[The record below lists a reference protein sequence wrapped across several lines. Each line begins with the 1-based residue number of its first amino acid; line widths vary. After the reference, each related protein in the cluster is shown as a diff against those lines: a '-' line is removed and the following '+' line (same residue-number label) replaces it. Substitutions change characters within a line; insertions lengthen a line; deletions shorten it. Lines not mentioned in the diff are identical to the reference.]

1 MKNYWAA
8 RVLFSRS
15 NFCSHV
21 KNVSQSIGAEI
32 RFFFRGIELLWNSIS
47 ENSRK
52 RGFKLD
58 ASTMETFVSSYFPKL
73 SQE

>member
-52 RGFKLD
+52 RGFELD
-58 ASTMETFVSSYFPKL
+58 ASTMETFV
-73 SQE
+73 